1 MNPATVLLTD
11 DTTGLDLEAAAETTR
26 AAAFRAQH
34 TWHDLPLRWT
44 ITAETL
50 YYWLRTPAPRLP
62 TVVMDAFRAAKEAE
76 GTADHAAL
84 QAAASALFEQH
95 SATAAPDHAFYRNAT
110 IILYLASHR
119 SKDWQHLTHSK
130 PLFLIAVE
138 EWADANI
145 HSSELQQ
152 LAAITNQLITDAES
166 TRAIPRPRA
175 ESPESGN

>member
-1 MNPATVLLTD
+1 MQPLLTD
-11 DTTGLDLEAAAETTR
+11 DTTGSDYEAAAETQR

-34 TWHDLPLRWT
+34 TWHALPLRWT
-44 ITAETL
+44 ITTETL

-62 TVVMDAFRAAKEAE
+62 AAVMDAFRAAKDAE
-76 GTADHAAL
+76 GTAAHATL

-95 SATAAPDHAFYRNAT
+95 SATAAPDHSFYRNAT
-110 IILYLASHR
+110 IILYLAAHR

-138 EWADANI
+138 EWADVNI
-145 HSSELQQ
+145 QSPELQD
-152 LAAITNQLITDAES
+152 LAAIPNQLVLEAES

-175 ESPESGN
+175 ESPELGN